1 MHKCDAVLSFLQ
13 SCCVNSL
20 LTGVYSENLIPIVLS
35 CNLKV
40 SDDVFH
46 IHSKS
51 DHVLLFQ
58 VTPGGKAD
66 ISQSIAVGD
75 EVIAING
82 IDCIS
87 RSEAIELVRCS
98 RQKLKI
104 KLRR

>member
-1 MHKCDAVLSFLQ
+1 M
-13 SCCVNSL
+13 
-20 LTGVYSENLIPIVLS
+20 YSENLIPIILS

-40 SDDVFH
+40 SDDVTG
-46 IHSKS
+46 IS
-51 DHVLLFQ
+51 DRVLLFQ

>member
-1 MHKCDAVLSFLQ
+1 M
-13 SCCVNSL
+13 
-20 LTGVYSENLIPIVLS
+20 YSENLIPIILS

-46 IHSKS
+46 IHSIS
-51 DHVLLFQ
+51 HHVLLFQ